1 LPELPFPPGIVIF
14 AFMVFRSVF
23 SGCLFVQC
31 LLVFLISTLVST
43 SSFSQPASQDG
54 KASYYARKFQGRMT
68 ASGELFDTFDY
79 TAAHRSLPFNTYV
92 NVVNTKNNL
101 NVIVRVN
108 DRGPFAKNRV
118 IDLSESA
125 ARRIGGYQHGLVHV
139 RIEVLD
145 LLLLTPALDSIFSTG
160 EVHDCLGN
168 EAELKGK
175 SISLWRSFDLLHA
188 LYVANDLYLK
198 EDVQKVLIVTR
209 KQSGRKL
216 FHIVLSDYDTDTEVV
231 QAKDLYEK
239 KGFMEVQFFNP

>member
-1 LPELPFPPGIVIF
+1 
-14 AFMVFRSVF
+14 MVFRS
-23 SGCLFVQC
+23 GIGICLFVQC
-31 LLVFLISTLVST
+31 LLAFLIFSLVASPAI
-43 SSFSQPASQDG
+43 SQPAALDG
-54 KASYYARKFQGRMT
+54 KASYYARKFQGRLT

-79 TAAHRSLPFNTYV
+79 TAAHRTLPFNTYL
-92 NVVNTKNNL
+92 NVVNTRNNL

-108 DRGPFAKNRV
+108 DRGPFSKNRV

-145 LLLLTPALDSIFSTG
+145 LLLLTPALDSIFSSG

-168 EAELKGK
+168 EAQLKGK

-198 EDVQKVLIVTR
+198 EDVLKVFIVSR

-216 FHIVLSDYDTDTEVV
+216 FHIVLTDYGTDTELM
-231 QAKDLYEK
+231 QAKDYYEK
-239 KGFMEVQFFNP
+239 KGFMEVQYFIP